1 MLHTELFTQ
10 YIANNGGA
18 DSALPSLFDKIPS
31 ITIDDETTTF
41 KDAFVLNFCDREIGF
56 ETEVLF
62 ALKLE
67 GRAKLVIPHYVHK
80 LEELSK
86 LDYINAQRSEK
97 ETRTTTSKITDGGTD
112 TVTHETSGTSTDGGT
127 DSVTRTTS
135 GTSTDGGTDSVTRTT
150 SGTSTDGGTDTMTHE
165 TSGTSTDSGTDT
177 NKRFKGEN
185 PLVDTS
191 LDFNAKAVSEQ
202 EQNATNYGKTNTT
215 SGSGTD
221 ETTYG
226 KTNTTSG
233 NGTDETTYGKTNTT
247 SGNGTDETTYGKTNT
262 TSGSGTDATNYGKTT
277 DNTTTDTLTREY
289 TNDNIEVYELYKRVL
304 DNTVNVWKEIF
315 NEFDSLFMQVW

>member
-1 MLHTELFTQ
+1 MRTELFTQ

-18 DSALPSLFDKIPS
+18 DSALPSLFDKIPP
-31 ITIDDETTTF
+31 IAIDDEVTKF

-56 ETEVLF
+56 ETEALF

-67 GRAKLVIPHYVHK
+67 GRAKLVIPRYVRK
-80 LEELSK
+80 LDELSK
-86 LDYINAQRSEK
+86 LDYINAKRTET
-97 ETRTTTSKITDGGTD
+97 ETRKVIAKITDGGMD
-112 TVTHETSGTSTDGGT
+112 T
-127 DSVTRTTS
+127 VTRTTS
-135 GTSTDGGTDSVTRTT
+135 GTSTDGGTDTMTHET

-185 PLVDTS
+185 PLIDTS

-221 ETTYG
+221 AT
-226 KTNTTSG
+226 K
-233 NGTDETTYGKTNTT
+233 
-247 SGNGTDETTYGKTNT
+247 YGKTNT
-262 TSGSGTDATNYGKTT
+262 TSGSGTDATNYGKTNTTSENGTDATKYGKTT
-277 DNTTTDTLTREY
+277 DNTTTDTVTREY
-289 TNDNIEVYELYKRVL
+289 TNDNIEVYELYNRVL

-315 NEFDSLFMQVW
+315 NEFDSLFLQIW

>member
-1 MLHTELFTQ
+1 MRTELFTQ

-18 DSALPSLFDKIPS
+18 ASALPSLFDKVPS

-41 KDAFVLNFCDREIGF
+41 KDAFVLNFSDREIGF
-56 ETEVLF
+56 ETEALF
-62 ALKLE
+62 ALKIE
-67 GRAKLVIPHYVHK
+67 GRAKLVIPRYVHK

-86 LDYINAQRSEK
+86 LDYINAQRTET
-97 ETRTTTSKITDGGTD
+97 ETRKVIAKITDSGTD
-112 TVTHETSGTSTDGGT
+112 TMTHETSGTTTEGGT
-127 DSVTRTTS
+127 DSVTH
-135 GTSTDGGTDSVTRTT
+135 TT

-185 PLVDTS
+185 PLIDTT
-191 LDFNAKAVSEQ
+191 LEFNAKAVSEQ

-233 NGTDETTYGKTNTT
+233 
-247 SGNGTDETTYGKTNT
+247 SGTDETTYGKTNT
-262 TSGSGTDATNYGKTT
+262 TSGSGTNATKYGKTT
-277 DNTTTDTLTREY
+277 DNTSTDTVTREY
-289 TNDNIEVYELYKRVL
+289 SDGNIEVYELYNRVL
-304 DNTVNVWKEIF
+304 DNTINIWKEIF
-315 NEFDSLFMQVW
+315 NEFDSLFLQIW

>member
-31 ITIDDETTTF
+31 ITIDDEVTKF

-56 ETEVLF
+56 ETEALF

-67 GRAKLVIPHYVHK
+67 GRAKLVIPRYVRK
-80 LEELSK
+80 LEELSR
-86 LDYINAQRSEK
+86 LDYINAKRTET
-97 ETRTTTSKITDGGTD
+97 ETRKVIAKITDSGTD
-112 TVTHETSGTSTDGGT
+112 T
-127 DSVTRTTS
+127 
-135 GTSTDGGTDSVTRTT
+135 VTRTT
-150 SGTSTDGGTDTMTHE
+150 SGTSTDGGTDT
-165 TSGTSTDSGTDT
+165 

-185 PLVDTS
+185 PLIDTT
-191 LDFNAKAVSEQ
+191 LEFNAKAVSEQ
-202 EQNATNYGKTNTT
+202 EQNATTYGKTNTT

-233 NGTDETTYGKTNTT
+233 
-247 SGNGTDETTYGKTNT
+247 
-262 TSGSGTDATNYGKTT
+262 SGTDATKYGKIT
-277 DNTTTDTLTREY
+277 DNTSTDTVTREY

-304 DNTVNVWKEIF
+304 DNTVNIWKEIF
-315 NEFDSLFMQVW
+315 NEFDSLFLQIW

>member
-1 MLHTELFTQ
+1 MRTELFTQ

-31 ITIDDETTTF
+31 ITIDDEVTKF

-56 ETEVLF
+56 ETEALF

-67 GRAKLVIPHYVHK
+67 GRAKLVIPRYVHK

-86 LDYINAQRSEK
+86 LDYINAQRSET
-97 ETRTTTSKITDGGTD
+97 ETRKVIAKITDGGAD
-112 TVTHETSGTSTDGGT
+112 T
-127 DSVTRTTS
+127 VTRTTS
-135 GTSTDGGTDSVTRTT
+135 GTSTDGGTDTMTHET

-185 PLVDTS
+185 PLIDTA

-221 ETTYG
+221 ATNYG
-226 KTNTTSG
+226 KTNTTSE
-233 NGTDETTYGKTNTT
+233 N
-247 SGNGTDETTYGKTNT
+247 
-262 TSGSGTDATNYGKTT
+262 GTDATKYGKTT
-277 DNTTTDTLTREY
+277 DNTTTDTVTREY
-289 TNDNIEVYELYKRVL
+289 TNDNIEVYELYNRVL

-315 NEFDSLFMQVW
+315 NEFDSLFLQIW